1 MKEAIADTKEIQ
13 RIRRDYYEQLYVN
26 KMDKTLEMDKLLET
40 YNLSRLSQKEI
51 QNINRPRTRVKLSQ
65 QPKNYL

>member
-51 QNINRPRTRVKLSQ
+51 QNINRPITLVKLSQ
-65 QPKNYL
+65 